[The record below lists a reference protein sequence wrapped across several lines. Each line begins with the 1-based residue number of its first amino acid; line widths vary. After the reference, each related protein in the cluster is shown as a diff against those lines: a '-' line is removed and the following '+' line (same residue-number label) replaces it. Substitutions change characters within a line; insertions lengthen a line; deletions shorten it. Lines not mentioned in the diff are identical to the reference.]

1 MELVSVTSFAILFHL
16 YAVAAAPSLV
26 KNPDKSIRA
35 LRAMVEELQQVCE
48 TNNIRLAENERQL

>member
-1 MELVSVTSFAILFHL
+1 
-16 YAVAAAPSLV
+16 LV

-48 TNNIRLAENERQL
+48 TSNIRLVENKRQLYQHKREIMSFKAG